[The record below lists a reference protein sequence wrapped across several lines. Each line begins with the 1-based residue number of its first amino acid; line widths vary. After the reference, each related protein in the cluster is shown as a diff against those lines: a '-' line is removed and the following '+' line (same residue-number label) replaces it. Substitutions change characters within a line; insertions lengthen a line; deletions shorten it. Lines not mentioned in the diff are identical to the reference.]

1 MSSLTYSERFL
12 TWMTIEQGRSPRT
25 IEAYRRD
32 LLRYESFLATQHCDV
47 ISAQSPVIE
56 RFIASLRAEG
66 KAAKSVARMYAA
78 VRMMHRYLVEER
90 LRPDNPTSGVDG
102 VKVPSGIPKALSE
115 DEVARILAAVTGVDS
130 YALRDRALLEF
141 LYATGARISEA
152 CGLSLSDLDMESQL
166 VRLFGKGSKERIVPF
181 GNHAKVA
188 LEDWLGSGGRTM
200 LVPEQWAKRDHA
212 DAVFLGSR
220 GTRLSRQAAWGIV
233 RKYAQI
239 AEVGDEISPHVL
251 RHSCAT
257 HMLIH
262 GADLRIVQELLGH
275 ASVST
280 TQVYT
285 RVDNEVLFDMYK
297 ESHPRARIGFSGAKA

>member
-1 MSSLTYSERFL
+1 
-12 TWMTIEQGRSPRT
+12 MTIEQGRSPRT

-32 LLRYESFLATQHCDV
+32 LVRYQNFLLEHSLDELSVNSQGV
-47 ISAQSPVIE
+47 E
-56 RFIASLRAEG
+56 KFIASLRAEG
-66 KAAKSVARMYAA
+66 KASKSVARMYAA
-78 VRMMHRYLVEER
+78 VRMLHRFLVEER
-90 LRPDNPTSGVDG
+90 IRIDNPTSGVDG

-115 DEVARILAAVTGVDS
+115 DQVSRLLASVTGVDS
-130 YALRDRALLEF
+130 FALRDRALLEF

-181 GNHAKVA
+181 GSHSKSA
-188 LEDWLGSGGRTM
+188 LEDWLGAGGRPM
-200 LVPEQWAKRDHA
+200 LVPDQWAKRDHA

-239 AEVGDEISPHVL
+239 AGIGDEISPHVM

-285 RVDNEVLFDMYK
+285 RVDNEVLFTMYR
-297 ESHPRARIGFSGAKA
+297 EAHPRARIGFAK

>member
-1 MSSLTYSERFL
+1 
-12 TWMTIEQGRSPRT
+12 MTIEQGRSPRT

-32 LLRYESFLATQHCDV
+32 LVRYQNFLLEHSLDELSVNSQGV
-47 ISAQSPVIE
+47 E
-56 RFIASLRAEG
+56 KFIASLRAEG
-66 KAAKSVARMYAA
+66 KASKSVARMYAA
-78 VRMMHRYLVEER
+78 VRMLHRFLVEER
-90 LRPDNPTSGVDG
+90 IRIDNPTSGVDG

-115 DEVARILAAVTGVDS
+115 DQVSRLLASVTGVDS
-130 YALRDRALLEF
+130 FALRDRALLEF

-181 GNHAKVA
+181 GSHAKNA
-188 LEDWLGSGGRTM
+188 LQDWLGAGGRPM
-200 LVPEQWAKRDHA
+200 LVPDQWAKRDHA

-239 AEVGDEISPHVL
+239 AGIGDEISPHVM

-285 RVDNEVLFDMYK
+285 RVDNEVLFTMYR
-297 ESHPRARIGFSGAKA
+297 EAHPRARIGFVK

>member
-1 MSSLTYSERFL
+1 
-12 TWMTIEQGRSPRT
+12 MTIEQGRSPRT

-32 LLRYESFLATQHCDV
+32 LASYEAFLVTKSCDV
-47 ISAQSPVIE
+47 ISAQSSVIE
-56 RFIASLRAEG
+56 QFIASLRAEG

-90 LRPDNPTSGVDG
+90 LRSDNPTSGVDG

-115 DEVARILAAVTGVDS
+115 DEVARILAAATGVDS
-130 YALRDRALLEF
+130 FALRDRALLEF

-181 GNHAKVA
+181 GRPCRDA
-188 LEDWLGSGGRTM
+188 LSDYFDLGGRPA
-200 LVPEQWAKRDHA
+200 LVPESWSSREDS
-212 DAVFLGSR
+212 DAVFLGVH
-220 GTRLSRQAAWGIV
+220 GTRLSRQAIFNIV
-233 RKYAQI
+233 KKYAALAKI
-239 AEVGDEISPHVL
+239 KEISPHSL

-257 HMLIH
+257 HMLVH
-262 GADLRIVQELLGH
+262 GADLRVVQELLGH

-280 TQVYT
+280 TQIYT
-285 RVDNEVLFDMYK
+285 RVDNEVLYEMYR
-297 ESHPRARIGFSGAKA
+297 EAHPRARVVR

>member
-1 MSSLTYSERFL
+1 MTSLTNSERFL
-12 TWMTIEQGRSPRT
+12 TWMAIEQGRSPRT

-32 LLRYESFLATQHCDV
+32 LLRYQGFLIDNSVDELSVNSQGV
-47 ISAQSPVIE
+47 E
-56 RFIASLRAEG
+56 KFIAVLRAEG
-66 KAAKSVARMYAA
+66 KASKSVARMYAS
-78 VRMMHRYLVEER
+78 VRMLHRFLVEER
-90 LRPDNPTSGVDG
+90 IRIDNPTSGVDG

-115 DEVARILAAVTGVDS
+115 DQVSRMLASVTGVDS
-130 YALRDRALLEF
+130 LSLRDRALLEF

-181 GNHAKVA
+181 GSHAKSA
-188 LEDWLGSGGRTM
+188 LEDWLGAGGRAM
-200 LVPEQWAKRDHA
+200 LVPDQWAKRDYA

-239 AEVGDEISPHVL
+239 ADLGDEISPHVL

-285 RVDNEVLFDMYK
+285 RVDNEVLFSMYR
-297 ESHPRARIGFSGAKA
+297 EAHPRARLGFAK

>member
-1 MSSLTYSERFL
+1 MSSLTSSERFL
-12 TWMTIEQGRSPRT
+12 TWLTIEQGRSPRT

-32 LLRYESFLATQHCDV
+32 LSRYQFFLSNHSLNETS
-47 ISAQSPVIE
+47 INAQGIE
-56 RFIASLRAEG
+56 KYIAILRAEG
-66 KAAKSVARMYAA
+66 KASTSVARMYAA
-78 VRMMHRYLVEER
+78 VRMFHRFLVEER
-90 LRPDNPTSGVDG
+90 LRVDNPTAGVDG

-115 DEVARILAAVTGVDS
+115 DQVARLLASVTGVDS
-130 YALRDRALLEF
+130 FALRDRALLEF

-181 GNHAKVA
+181 GSHAKQA
-188 LEDWLGSGGRTM
+188 LTDWLGAGGRPM
-200 LVPEQWAKRDHA
+200 LVPEQWAKRDFA

-233 RKYAQI
+233 GKYARI
-239 AEVGDEISPHVL
+239 AGIGDEISPHVL

-285 RVDNEVLFDMYK
+285 RVDNDVLFSMYR
-297 ESHPRARIGFSGAKA
+297 EAHPRARIGFSP

>member
-1 MSSLTYSERFL
+1 MSSLTNSERFL

-32 LLRYESFLATQHCDV
+32 LVRYQNFLFEHSLDELSVNSQGV
-47 ISAQSPVIE
+47 E
-56 RFIASLRAEG
+56 KFIASLRAEG
-66 KAAKSVARMYAA
+66 KASKSVARMYAA
-78 VRMMHRYLVEER
+78 VRMLHRFLVEER
-90 LRPDNPTSGVDG
+90 IRIDNPTSGVDG

-115 DEVARILAAVTGVDS
+115 DQVSRLLASVTGVDS
-130 YALRDRALLEF
+130 FALRDRALLEF

-181 GNHAKVA
+181 GSHAKSA
-188 LEDWLGSGGRTM
+188 LADWLGAGGRPM
-200 LVPEQWAKRDHA
+200 LVPDQWVKRDHA

-239 AEVGDEISPHVL
+239 AGIGDEISPHVM

-285 RVDNEVLFDMYK
+285 RVDNEVLFTMYR
-297 ESHPRARIGFSGAKA
+297 EAHPRARIGFAK